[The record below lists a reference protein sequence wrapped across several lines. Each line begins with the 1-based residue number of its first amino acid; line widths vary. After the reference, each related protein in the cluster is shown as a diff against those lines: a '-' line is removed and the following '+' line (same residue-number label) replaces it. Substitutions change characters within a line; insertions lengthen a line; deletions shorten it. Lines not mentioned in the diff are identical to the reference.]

1 MSVES
6 GVSALAARLADE
18 VNALRAEGTAR
29 VVVSTGGEAR
39 PNVAF
44 VIWLGGTTE
53 PTNMAEGD
61 LWMSEGA

>member
-6 GVSALAARLADE
+6 GVNALAARVAE
-18 VNALRAEGTAR
+18 EFNTVREEGTAR

-53 PTNMAEGD
+53 PTNMAVGD